1 MSLNQ
6 GIFEEEI
13 FRDEQA
19 IPLSDQEAF
28 LIMQKAKETAQEGL
42 NRGEHPLLRNA
53 EFLEFLKY
61 QEKIICSENQVN
73 FDQISKD
80 AQLLRERFNLMS
92 DLTNPEIALF
102 LNLKP

>member
-28 LIMQKAKETAQEGL
+28 LIMQKAKETA
-42 NRGEHPLLRNA
+42 
-53 EFLEFLKY
+53 
-61 QEKIICSENQVN
+61 
-73 FDQISKD
+73 
-80 AQLLRERFNLMS
+80 
-92 DLTNPEIALF
+92 
-102 LNLKP
+102 